1 MKNVLISSAD
11 HGKTVLSYLK
21 GKFPFA
27 FVHKIFRKNG
37 LRVNGIRAKEGM
49 VLKKGDELRFYI
61 PVSDK
66 PPKPSEARSE
76 QPRGFNILLEH
87 ADFLIV
93 NKKPGIAV
101 HEGKTVSFRESLQG
115 QLKTFLK
122 EKNLEPFL
130 VHRLDTNTSGCL
142 IVAKNETAQKA
153 FEQMFQEGKIQK
165 EYSVLVSGLL
175 KNRTGSMTY
184 RLEGRE
190 GNAVNALTTYEVEQE
205 FRHERFSLIRAR
217 IMTGRK
223 HQIRIHFAK
232 LGHPVVMDPIYGDFD
247 LNKNFRKQ
255 YGLKRQFLHARSL
268 RFVWHGEEIN
278 VGAALSAD
286 LAKTLR
292 SLSGKRA

>member
-1 MKNVLISSAD
+1 MKTLTIGSAD

-21 GKFPFA
+21 GKFPYA
-27 FVHKIFRKNG
+27 FVQKIFRKNG
-37 LRVNGIRAKEGM
+37 LRVNGVRAKEAM
-49 VLKKGDELRFYI
+49 VLKKGDELRYYI

-66 PPKPSEARSE
+66 PPHLTEARSE
-76 QPRGFNILLEH
+76 QPRGFDVLFEH
-87 ADFLIV
+87 EDFIVV

-122 EKNLEPFL
+122 AKNLEPFL

-142 IVAKNETAQKA
+142 IVAKHEAAQQA
-153 FEQMFQEGKIQK
+153 FEQMLHDGKIQK
-165 EYSVLVSGLL
+165 EYSALVSGLL
-175 KNRTGSMTY
+175 RERTGSMNY

-190 GNAVNALTTYEVEQE
+190 GTPVSALTTYEVEQE
-205 FRHERFSLIRAR
+205 FRHERLSLVRAK

-232 LGHPVVMDPIYGDFD
+232 LGHPVIMDAVYGDFD

-255 YGLKRQFLHARSL
+255 YGLKRQFLHARFLGFSWQGKQ
-268 RFVWHGEEIN
+268 VE
-278 VGAALSAD
+278 VVAPLSPD
-286 LAKTLR
+286 LKKTLHQ
-292 SLSGKRA
+292 LTGKRA